1 MNNRHLTSAVLSILF
16 YSIIVIGIHQ
26 LKIGDYV
33 KGFVLGMLP
42 LIIYLLIAEILKSL
56 EDEN

>member
-1 MNNRHLTSAVLSILF
+1 MKNRYLNSAVLSILF
-16 YSIIVIGIHQ
+16 YSIIAIRIHQ
-26 LKIGDYV
+26 LKIGDYE